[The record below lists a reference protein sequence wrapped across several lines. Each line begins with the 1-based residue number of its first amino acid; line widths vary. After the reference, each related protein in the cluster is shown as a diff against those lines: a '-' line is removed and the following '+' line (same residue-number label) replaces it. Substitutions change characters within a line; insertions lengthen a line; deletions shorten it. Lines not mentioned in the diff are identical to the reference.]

1 MRVSAKPRFSVFEV
15 MLFLLVPGLGWAAW
29 RAFEVVQ
36 QINQVPQTFLRARN
50 EYVVIADRLE
60 STAAQLNRSLF
71 RYADHSDTAD
81 WERSR
86 RVMDE
91 LRGWLEEQRSAATK
105 VKIIMLKPV
114 NLTVDVSALLDDVER
129 VCSVYVLRAEF
140 VTTSAPATGVRELK
154 RPGYLSAAHHQANE
168 LTILA
173 GRARAHA
180 EAIEMFLSTSA
191 QWFPWLRRLMN
202 ASLLT
207 LAALALWM
215 AVLIYRRVVSP
226 LRRQLVE
233 NNVLLER
240 QQKLAHFGEL
250 AAIVAHEIRNPLT
263 AISARLF
270 TLQKSLSRGSSE
282 HEDATVIR
290 GEIHRLNRIVKE
302 FLEQA
307 RPAEPQFEPVSARQ
321 LLEEVR
327 ALYASEYAGKS
338 IDLVIESVTE
348 TEFRADAQ
356 QLKQV
361 LINLI
366 QNAAES
372 MNDTGAITVR
382 ARFEH
387 RSLRPRIGDAVVIE
401 VQDTGPGIPPE
412 VQSRLFDPFFS
423 TKRNGTGL
431 GLSIAARIVAKHS
444 GTIEFQTQRGRGTT
458 FRVVLPAC
466 QPAPAVIA

>member
-1 MRVSAKPRFSVFEV
+1 MRVPARPRFSVFEV
-15 MLFLLVPGLGWAAW
+15 MLFLLVPALGWVAW

-50 EYVVIADRLE
+50 EYLVIADRLE
-60 STAAQLNRSLF
+60 STAGQLNRSLL
-71 RYADHSDTAD
+71 RYADNSDVAD

-86 RVMDE
+86 RAMDE
-91 LRGWLEEQRSAATK
+91 LRGWLEEQRASATQ

-114 NLTVDVSALLDDVER
+114 NLTVDVGALLDDIER
-129 VCSVYVLRAEF
+129 VCNVYVLRAEY
-140 VTTSAPATGVRELK
+140 VTAGAPASATRELR
-154 RPGYLSAAHHQANE
+154 RPGFLSAAHHQAGE

-173 GRARAHA
+173 GRSRAHA
-180 EAIEMFLSTSA
+180 EAIQMFLATSQ

-207 LAALALWM
+207 LVALALWM

-270 TLQKSLSRGSSE
+270 TLQKSLLRGTSE
-282 HEDATVIR
+282 HEDAAVIR

-307 RPAEPQFEPVSARQ
+307 RPAEPHFEPVSARQ
-321 LLEEVR
+321 LLEDVR
-327 ALYASEYAGKS
+327 ALYAAEYAGKPV
-338 IDLVIESVTE
+338 DLVIDSVTE
-348 TEFRADAQ
+348 SEFLADEQ
-356 QLKQV
+356 QIKQV
-361 LINLI
+361 LINLV

-372 MNDTGAITVR
+372 MDDTGTITLR

-387 RSLRPRIGDAVVIE
+387 RSLRAKTNDAVVIE

-423 TKRNGTGL
+423 TKQNGTGL
-431 GLSIAARIVAKHS
+431 GLSIAARIIAKHS

-466 QPAPAVIA
+466 QPALVAIA